1 MKNIFKFFTVCIA
14 TMFMTSCDTEL
25 DKITYSGSAVKF
37 DQLALERQIPRA
49 GLTVSV
55 PISSTTIS
63 TVDRTFPVVK
73 SAESTNASEFTVG
86 VATIPA
92 NSYTGTVDVTFTF
105 AGITGVDGDVKKAI
119 INFEPNTAYDI
130 FAGSLTITYF
140 RAITCNDVSLFIQ
153 ADRWGGE
160 TGFRIENAAGN
171 VVYTMPAGSL
181 TTVAAGVAP
190 TSFTANFNLP
200 DGCYTAVITD
210 AYGDGQVDGTNPNG
224 FFRIT
229 CSIATYA
236 TGGGAIGSE
245 QRVPFCVNQ

>member
-1 MKNIFKFFTVCIA
+1 MKNLIKILSVFAIIA
-14 TMFMTSCDTEL
+14 LTSCEEDLRVINPE
-25 DKITYSGSAVKF
+25 AVKF
-37 DQLALERQIPRA
+37 DQANFEVQVPRS
-49 GLTVSV
+49 GVTVTI
-55 PISSTTIS
+55 PISATKTSTS
-63 TVDRTFPVVK
+63 DRTFQVVK
-73 SAESTNASEFTVG
+73 SDESTNTAEFSVG
-86 VATIPA
+86 TATIPA
-92 NSYTGTVDVTFTF
+92 NSFTGTVTVTFNF
-105 AGITGVDGDVKKAI
+105 ADITGQDGDVKNAVLDFVTDGSYEL
-119 INFEPNTAYDI
+119 FE
-130 FAGSLTITYF
+130 GSANIKYF